1 MGRGPTLA
9 IIAMMLL
16 LGINGGG
23 VENRPDLQDES
34 VVMSQFGGGTSLE
47 AQCSKSS
54 FEDVFTYTWAD
65 FNVTVA
71 DNWRTAQIEALAWI
85 NGTMADDFRTFLDD
99 LLDGLIPSGGD
110 GWLSSDERE
119 AVRSVAADC
128 VEYTMTRV
136 GVRDGEHLS
145 LIHISEPT
153 RQP

>member
-9 IIAMMLL
+9 IISMMLL

-99 LLDGLIPSGGD
+99 LLDGLIPSGG
-110 GWLSSDERE
+110 GWMAFIRRERSSSIRGSRLRGVHNDKG
-119 AVRSVAADC
+119 RSQGWRASP
-128 VEYTMTRV
+128 RRS
-136 GVRDGEHLS
+136 GS
-145 LIHISEPT
+145 
-153 RQP
+153 